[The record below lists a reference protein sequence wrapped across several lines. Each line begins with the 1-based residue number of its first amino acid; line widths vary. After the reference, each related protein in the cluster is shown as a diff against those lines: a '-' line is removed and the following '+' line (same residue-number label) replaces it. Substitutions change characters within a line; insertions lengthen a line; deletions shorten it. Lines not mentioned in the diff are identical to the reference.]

1 MVFCFV
7 TFKTQERIATYMKNQ
22 LKTVALLGL
31 LTFLAMWI
39 GTLFGQGGVIIA
51 LVIVVAMNFGM
62 YFFSD
67 KLALKMYKA
76 QPASKTDYPRLH
88 ALVEE
93 VATKADIPK
102 PEVYIIN
109 SATPNAFATGR
120 NPQNGKVAFT
130 TGIMSLLT
138 ERELKGVIAHE
149 IAHIKNRD
157 ILITTIAATIGGLIS
172 YLATMAQWAAIF
184 GGFGNRDG
192 GPNILQLLVLII
204 VAPLLAMLIRMAISR
219 AREYYADQEGAS
231 YINDPEA
238 LASALNKLEHG
249 VQARPLRGAPE
260 GGESLFIVNPF
271 RADKMVNL
279 FSTHPATEER
289 VKRLRAQN

>member
-1 MVFCFV
+1 MYFCFV
-7 TFKTQERIATYMKNQ
+7 TLKTTQFIANTMLNQ
-22 LKTVALLGL
+22 LKTIGL
-31 LTFLAMWI
+31 LTLLTVLALWI
-39 GTLFGQGGVIIA
+39 GGLFGQTGFYVA
-51 LVIVVAMNFGM
+51 LVIVVLMNFGM

-76 QPASKTDYPRLH
+76 QLASKNDYPKLH
-88 ALVEE
+88 ASVEE
-93 VATKADIPK
+93 IANKAGIPK

-120 NPQNGKVAFT
+120 NPKNGKVAFT
-130 TGIMSLLT
+130 TSIMHLLT

-157 ILITTIAATIGGLIS
+157 ILITTIAATIGGLVS

-184 GGFGNRDG
+184 GGFGDRDG

-204 VAPLLAMLIRMAISR
+204 IAPLLAMLIRMAISR
-219 AREYYADQEGAS
+219 AREYYADQEGAK
-231 YINDPEA
+231 YIQDPEA
-238 LASALNKLEHG
+238 LASALEKLERG
-249 VQARPLRGAPE
+249 VTARPLRGAPE

-271 RADKMVNL
+271 RADKIVNL

-289 VKRLRAQN
+289 VKRLRS

>member
-1 MVFCFV
+1 M
-7 TFKTQERIATYMKNQ
+7 INQ
-22 LKTVALLGL
+22 LKTLGL
-31 LTFLAMWI
+31 LTLLTVLALWI
-39 GTLFGQGGVIIA
+39 GQLFGPSGFYIA
-51 LVIVVAMNFGM
+51 LVIVVLMNFGM

-76 QPASKTDYPRLH
+76 QPASKSDYQTLH
-88 ALVEE
+88 ELVEE
-93 VATKADIPK
+93 VARSADIPK
-102 PEVYIIN
+102 PEVYVIN

-130 TGIMSLLT
+130 TGIMHLLNK
-138 ERELKGVIAHE
+138 RELKAVVAHE
-149 IAHIKNRD
+149 VAHIKNRD

-184 GGFGNRDG
+184 GGFGSRDG

-204 VAPLLAMLIRMAISR
+204 IAPLLAMLIRMAISR
-219 AREYYADQEGAS
+219 SREYYADQEGAK
-231 YINDPEA
+231 YIQDPEA
-238 LASALNKLEHG
+238 LASALEKLERG
-249 VQARPLRGAPE
+249 VVARPMRGAPE

-279 FSTHPATEER
+279 FSTHPATSER
-289 VKRLRAQN
+289 VKRLRGQN

>member
-1 MVFCFV
+1 
-7 TFKTQERIATYMKNQ
+7 MKNQ
-22 LKTVALLGL
+22 LKTAGLLGL
-31 LTFLAMWI
+31 LTFLALVI
-39 GTLFGQGGVIIA
+39 GNMFGQGGFYVA
-51 LVIVVAMNFGM
+51 LVIVVLMNFGM
-62 YFFSD
+62 YFYSD

-76 QPASKTDYPRLH
+76 KPASKTEHAKLH
-88 ALVEE
+88 ALVQE
-93 VATKADIPK
+93 VAKKAQIPK

-120 NPQNGKVAFT
+120 NPENGKVAFT
-130 TGIMSLLT
+130 TGIMSLLN

-184 GGFGNRDG
+184 GGFGNRNG

-204 VAPLLAMLIRMAISR
+204 IAPLLAMLIRMAISR

-238 LASALNKLEHG
+238 LASALSKLEHG
-249 VQARPLRGAPE
+249 VKKQPMRGAPE

-271 RADKMVNL
+271 RADSMVKL

-289 VKRLRAQN
+289 VKRLRAQAN